1 MIRSL
6 EEQNIERLYPQQYDK
21 KIELKKLNR
30 SVVICFLELL
40 DILIDNPSSEER
52 NEKVKDLSILFINM
66 HHLINEYR
74 PHQAREALRVVLER
88 QKRQRDD
95 MKHQIKR
102 AIDKAEGLL
111 KTCDSNLQQAVSSL
125 PNIEEPAEPMEVTEN
140 NKSTEL
146 TENCHSYIDAQDF
159 ELINLINGFI
169 SQEMIS

>member
-74 PHQAREALRVVLER
+74 PHQVL
-88 QKRQRDD
+88 
-95 MKHQIKR
+95 
-102 AIDKAEGLL
+102 
-111 KTCDSNLQQAVSSL
+111 
-125 PNIEEPAEPMEVTEN
+125 
-140 NKSTEL
+140 
-146 TENCHSYIDAQDF
+146 
-159 ELINLINGFI
+159 
-169 SQEMIS
+169 